1 MSTTQEGRLLSLA
14 TPLAA
19 DFLLIKRI
27 RAAEGISQLFRFELE
42 MLHEEEE
49 AGNEPTLI
57 DPQQLLGQK
66 MTVSVTQSD
75 GAARFFN
82 GICVDFTQGNRNE
95 RFSKYKAELVPEFWL
110 LSQNSQSRIFQNQ
123 SVPEILRRVFDGYE
137 YDDEIQGTFEPR
149 NYCVQYS
156 ESDFNFASR
165 LMEEEGIYYYFEHTA
180 DSHRMVIGNTP
191 GSHRPC
197 PTKAE
202 IPFAEDIAADQEEW
216 SGRVTSWRVANKVR
230 AGKFTLRDYN
240 FQLPT
245 NSLEAV
251 QMSRFN
257 IGGNQDIEVY
267 DHPGEYA
274 KRFDGIDSGG
284 AEQASV
290 LQKVFDDRT
299 RTVGIRQ
306 EEIDVAYKS
315 SPGTSDSCAMT
326 AGYRFQLT
334 THPIAANNR
343 NHVLVSVR
351 TEAVQSPG
359 YVSDDAISNA
369 YSVSFASIPQGEG
382 QAPFRPLRR
391 TEKPIV
397 YGSQTATVTG
407 PSGEEI
413 FVDKFGRVK
422 VRFHWD
428 RLGQADATSSCWLR
442 VATNIAGNKWG
453 TMFIPRVGQEVIV
466 DFLGGDPDQPIIIG
480 SAYNPET
487 MPHYD
492 LPKFKTL
499 TYIKTRTSPDDGK
512 GFNEL
517 RFEDK
522 AGKEQVFIRSQKR
535 YDLRAKGSMYETC
548 GGNRQESIGMRSDN
562 QPGGNLATSVGG
574 NYDLHVKA
582 AHYIGIDDKLN
593 EAVKADV
600 VEDYQ
605 GNLSTLVKT
614 KAELNAL
621 EIVFEAKTKIS
632 FKVGG
637 NCVVIDPSG
646 VTIAGT
652 MVKINS
658 GGFGAETGNPVIDDP
673 LDAET
678 ADTGEPGYLDR
689 PRTGGGGGGRR
700 RRQLTSQHHVYPP
713 RPGESAAFT
722 AMRNRLNTSAQG
734 RHALE
739 VFERNGVQTTSNP
752 GGTVYGGNTV
762 NLDPTRTDSAAAGF
776 VHEMGHAEADH
787 GGTSADVKNQTRAD
801 YIDTQLREDANAERR
816 AYEAEREMNAAG
828 GSEQYNSITRTNYQ
842 NAYNAER
849 TRLQTAEPGISNEDL
864 ERRSN
869 DAAEAAILQDYRNGN
884 ITTGNTTPP
893 QSYVD
898 YWGGNHDRRHAP
910 APGGGGGAGPEPH
923 PHEH

>member
-66 MTVSVTQSD
+66 MTVSVTQAD
-75 GAARFFN
+75 GAERFFN

-149 NYCVQYS
+149 NYCVQYR

-180 DSHRMVIGNTP
+180 DSHRLVIGNTP

-284 AEQASV
+284 GEQPSV

-315 SPGTSDSCAMT
+315 SPGSADCCAIT

-343 NHVLVSVR
+343 NHVLVTVR

-369 YSVSFASIPQGEG
+369 YSVSFTSIPQGEG

-413 FVDKFGRVK
+413 FVDKYGRVK
-422 VRFHWD
+422 VHFHWD
-428 RLGQADATSSCWLR
+428 RLGQLDATSSCWLR

-487 MPHYD
+487 MPHYE

-535 YDLRAKGSMYETC
+535 YDLRVKGSMYETC

-562 QPGGNLATSVGG
+562 QPGGNLAISVGG
-574 NYDLHVKA
+574 NYDLHVKGDK
-582 AHYIGIDDKLN
+582 YIGIDGKLN
-593 EAVKADV
+593 EGIKGDLVEEVKGGRQIV
-600 VEDYQ
+600 VTGKNEVNAQ
-605 GNLSTLVKT
+605 SITL
-614 KAELNAL
+614 EAL
-621 EIVFEAKTKIS
+621 TNIS
-632 FKVGG
+632 LKVGG
-637 NCVVIDPSG
+637 SFITVDLSG
-646 VTIAGT
+646 VTISGPI
-652 MVKINS
+652 VKINS
-658 GGFGAETGNPVIDDP
+658 GGAAAGTAPAAIDDP
-673 LDAET
+673 LDAEV

-689 PRTGGGGGGRR
+689 PRSGGGGGRR
-700 RRQLTSQHHVYPP
+700 RRNLTGQHAPP
-713 RPGESAAFT
+713 FATTRNADGSVTVGNGIVIRPNPANPDFQDQVLADLTEMANHPTGMNTLNSINNSGHTVGISETTGGNVTNFANNQDAAASGQPALGGGT
-722 AMRNRLNTSAQG
+722 GTGNGTDSEIGYNRTPLPTSA
-734 RHALE
+734 
-739 VFERNGVQTTSNP
+739 NP
-752 GGTVYGGNTV
+752 SIDRPADVG
-762 NLDPTRTDSAAAGF
+762 LH
-776 VHEMGHAEADH
+776 HEMAHADDGAHARDDDTPDPAHPGQAIAESNVIDRDNEYRDDRGIPRRRDH
-787 GGTSADVKNQTRAD
+787 
-801 YIDTQLREDANAERR
+801 
-816 AYEAEREMNAAG
+816 
-828 GSEQYNSITRTNYQ
+828 
-842 NAYNAER
+842 
-849 TRLQTAEPGISNEDL
+849 
-864 ERRSN
+864 
-869 DAAEAAILQDYRNGN
+869 
-884 ITTGNTTPP
+884 TTL
-893 QSYVD
+893 
-898 YWGGNHDRRHAP
+898 
-910 APGGGGGAGPEPH
+910 
-923 PHEH
+923 